1 MEIATSQLSRIW
13 RLALIGAAT
22 AFAWIALSLLL
33 GLGSWSAH
41 ADEGDDEGTGL
52 LGAVT
57 SAVDRTATTVTTT
70 VTKTTS
76 AVTEVVNTVVEVA
89 PAPVQQP
96 VRQVAQTVGTTV
108 TTVAKPVVEVS
119 NDVVGS
125 VTAPVVDVVTQVPVV
140 SGIVTGTGVDQAVS
154 DLGNT
159 VDDTIGG
166 LTGAVTD
173 TGSTIGQPPAGTPAL
188 PPATP
193 GVPVLPG
200 AEETDEP
207 AAAEHPEATV
217 TAAPALDCDM
227 AAAYAA
233 GGAAASAQLSLFDR
247 ASENISA
254 PSATVSSSS
263 ASSDAR
269 GPFAPAG
276 ELCPPTASS
285 SGPGGAG
292 PGAWALVAFGPL
304 AALRAW
310 GRRAGPEDDLAP
322 PAPAGSTD
330 VSPD

>member
-1 MEIATSQLSRIW
+1 MEIATSQLPRIW

-33 GLGSWSAH
+33 GLGSGFAH
-41 ADEGDDEGTGL
+41 ADEGDDEGKGL

-76 AVTEVVNTVVEVA
+76 AVTEVVNTVEVA

-96 VRQVAQTVGTTV
+96 VQQVVQTVGTTV
-108 TTVAKPVVEVS
+108 NTVTQPVVEVVS
-119 NDVVGS
+119 NDVVGT
-125 VTAPVVDVVTQVPVV
+125 VTTPVVDVVTQVPVV
-140 SGIVTGTGVDQAVS
+140 GGIVTGTGLDQAVS
-154 DLGNT
+154 DLGDT

-166 LTGAVTD
+166 LTGAVAD
-173 TGSTIGQPPAGTPAL
+173 TGSAIGQPPAGTPAL
-188 PPATP
+188 PPVTP
-193 GVPVLPG
+193 ENPVLPG
-200 AEETDEP
+200 PDLSEQPADSDTPAASAP
-207 AAAEHPEATV
+207 AAAGLGPDLAATFA
-217 TAAPALDCDM
+217 T
-227 AAAYAA
+227 
-233 GGAAASAQLSLFDR
+233 GGAAASARLLFSGR
-247 ASENISA
+247 ADEGFSA
-254 PSATVSSSS
+254 PTAAVSSSS
-263 ASSDAR
+263 ASPDAR
-269 GPFAPAG
+269 GPLTPAG

-292 PGAWALVAFGPL
+292 PGAWALVAVGPL